1 MDTTIQRMTRKE
13 RERRFKRQ
21 EIVHAAREVFALRGF
36 NAATLDEI
44 AERAEFAKGTLY
56 SYFQSKDELFEN
68 VLADI
73 IDEFIEIAART
84 CTDHERGIRES
95 YLDFAR
101 MLLEHLF
108 GNFGMYYLLMREMH
122 RMEHQSHFTMMFPN
136 LLLLLAEPIK
146 RKLSAEAV
154 LATPP
159 EQLGFLWFIMIL
171 SLFRTSLHSLGQPHH
186 GEEAPKLDLTPEV
199 ISAKV
204 KECLGMLELAY
215 FDGIMSMINKGK

>member
-1 MDTTIQRMTRKE
+1 MDNTIQLSRKE

-21 EIVHAAREVFALRGF
+21 EIVCAAREVFAQRGF
-36 NAATLDEI
+36 TAATLDEI
-44 AERAEFAKGTLY
+44 AEKAEFGKGTLY
-56 SYFQSKDELFEN
+56 SYFQSKDELFES

-84 CTDHERGIRES
+84 CANQDRGIRES

-101 MLLEHLF
+101 TLLEHLF
-108 GNFGMYYLLMREMH
+108 GNFGMYYLLMREIH
-122 RMEHQSHFTMMFPN
+122 RVEHQSHFTMMFPN

-146 RKLSAEAV
+146 RNLPVEGE

-159 EQLGFLWFIMIL
+159 EQLGFLWLNMIL
-171 SLFRTSLHSLGQPHH
+171 SLFRTSLHSLGQPHC
-186 GEEAPKLDLTPEV
+186 GEVAPKLELTPEV

-204 KECLGMLELAY
+204 EECLGILELAY
-215 FDGIMSMINKGK
+215 FDGIMSMNNKGK